1 MTDENNRSIEIAELA
16 DRVHAE
22 LKPGL
27 DEKLQYELATLLG
40 LFPRLANSSDPILPK
55 LAKIA
60 TSALLSES
68 PNLNLAKKLRER
80 LEGRL
85 NLESNL
91 VLAAIRGKSPA
102 VRVVLGLGVLL
113 YFVIPLLVLSSVW
126 LKDFR
131 TIFGIEV
138 EMLGLVAFSGALGS
152 IVSIMVRLHQFADA
166 KSSDHAIEFFTGL
179 FKPIVGSAFALFI
192 FVVLSSG
199 LIPIA
204 IQTEKAL
211 YFFAALS
218 FVAGFSERFAQDI
231 VTKTETAVTQG
242 PAEKTS

>member
-1 MTDENNRSIEIAELA
+1 MSEESNRSTEIAELA

-27 DEKLQYELATLLG
+27 DEKLQCELASLLG
-40 LFPRLANSSDPILPK
+40 LFPRLANSSDPILPR

-80 LEGRL
+80 LESRL

-91 VLAAIRGKSPA
+91 VRAAIRGKSPA

-113 YFVIPLLVLSSVW
+113 YFVIPILILSSAW
-126 LKDFR
+126 LKNFQ
-131 TIFGIEV
+131 TVFGIEV

-166 KSSDHAIEFFTGL
+166 KSADQAIQFFTGL

-192 FVVLSSG
+192 FAVLSSG
-199 LIPIA
+199 LIPVA
-204 IQTEKAL
+204 IQTEKAR

-218 FVAGFSERFAQDI
+218 FVAGFSERFAQDV
-231 VTKTETAVTQG
+231 VTKTETTVTQG
-242 PAEKTS
+242 SGEKA